1 MNKIPYND
9 LIKSMTMIFVDEE
22 IDKRFV
28 MLKENKMRQL
38 RATMHYINT
47 RPGLIKYIQSE
58 SQALDN
64 ILVLLGVST
73 ELFKRVV
80 SMFRLERGM
89 MFQTEWTVDR
99 VRSFI
104 LNDADMMNR
113 ICDLFLLG
121 NKDEHL
127 AKKIPGFKLANFVIT
142 DTVMKRLDDDDFLGF
157 LIKKEFDTQYNSEI
171 SDQNVNRIDE
181 LLVSICRH
189 YNLKLNRNTIVDPVG
204 NRTREIQVNYSI
216 ARNENDAPLYY
227 IKYSFNVTT
236 SRGQTDFKRSVKDLR
251 DFIRNQSLAQP
262 AKQIVIVDGAGW
274 VARQSDLK
282 DIWDYCDFCLNLEN
296 LVHLKE
302 IIKY

>member
-28 MLKENKMRQL
+28 MLKESKMRQL
-38 RATMHYINT
+38 RATMHHINT
-47 RPGLIKYIQSE
+47 RPGLVKYIQSE

-89 MFQTEWTVDR
+89 MFQTEWSVDR

-104 LNDADMMNR
+104 LNDADMMNK

-282 DIWDYCDFCLNLEN
+282 DIWDYCDYCLNLEN
-296 LVHLKE
+296 LVQLKE